1 METSGTKGLL
11 AAEHAAL
18 VADLRELTPE
28 QWDRASL
35 SSEWNVH
42 DVVAHLGAGMTIG
55 RFGWIVSILR
65 SGLRPAVHNQR
76 QIARFARPEPTAT
89 LARFAALGTE
99 DGEPVRLP
107 TGDPS
112 PWLGELVVHGQDV
125 RRPLGVERE
134 PAPEAVAE
142 VARFLASRDF
152 AVNSRSQVKGLH
164 LRATDADFTTN
175 DPGLPTVEGPLLALV
190 MLMAGRPAYLDRVSG
205 SGLPELRR
213 RLEG

>member
-1 METSGTKGLL
+1 METSDVKGLL

-18 VADLRELTPE
+18 VNDLRELTDE
-28 QWDRASL
+28 QWGRTSL
-35 SSEWNVH
+35 CTEWSVH
-42 DVVAHLGAGMTIG
+42 EVTAHLGAGMTTG
-55 RFGWIVSILR
+55 QLAWIVSILR
-65 SGLRPAVHNQR
+65 AGFRPAVHNRR
-76 QIARFARPEPTAT
+76 QIARFARTEPAAT

-99 DGEPVRLP
+99 GGEPVRLP

-125 RRPLGVERE
+125 RRPLGIDRE

-142 VARFLASRDF
+142 VARFYASRDF

-190 MLMAGRPAYLDRVSG
+190 MLMAGRSAYLDQVRG
-205 SGLPELRR
+205 AGAAELRG